1 MGNNYQFT
9 VQRTVIV
16 SPEDIDDIMVAALE
30 GGISYWCRQAIVV
43 DKYLGEFASDQISR
57 GGILRL
63 CDAESA
69 DTWEL
74 TCEKFLAGLKMWTEN
89 GGSINRDGTL
99 DTCDIDAEDADMI
112 VQYALFG
119 EVVFG

>member
-1 MGNNYQFT
+1 MGSIYQFT
-9 VQRTVIV
+9 VQRTVTV
-16 SPEDIDDIMVAALE
+16 SPEDIDDIMIAALE
-30 GGISYWCRQAIVV
+30 GGINYWCRQAIVV

-74 TCEKFLAGLKMWTEN
+74 TREKFLDGLKLWAEN
-89 GGSINRDGTL
+89 GGTINRDGTL
-99 DTCDIDAEDADMI
+99 DTSEIDADDADQI